1 MPLLIGLNVDRQMQ
15 VFADVFLLKIYG
27 MYLFYCIIISVKIMF
42 DCTGILCL
50 SLKQCCGAGAD
61 IFFWS
66 RSRKKYLKRRAS
78 VLSLLLYGNY
88 EIMCEHIIGTTAALS

>member
-50 SLKQCCGAGAD
+50 SLKQCCGAGAG
-61 IFFWS
+61 
-66 RSRKKYLKRRAS
+66 RSRGFLAGAGADLNLIGSRR
-78 VLSLLLYGNY
+78 
-88 EIMCEHIIGTTAALS
+88 